1 MRTFTLTN
9 TNGTVFGLAQD
20 RVVKANREG
29 CAPARPHL
37 FSHDWRVSHAS
48 PARQAAYALKRLVA
62 HAARMMGMHCPSIS
76 GPPLCRLPVPSTRLQ
91 ASVRG

>member
-9 TNGTVFGLAQD
+9 TNSTVFGLAQD

-37 FSHDWRVSHAS
+37 FSHGWRVRLAS
-48 PARQAAYALKRLVA
+48 PASQAAYAFKRLVA
-62 HAARMMGMHCPSIS
+62 HAARTMGMHSPSIS
-76 GPPLCRLPVPSTRLQ
+76 GPSLCRLPVQSTRLQ